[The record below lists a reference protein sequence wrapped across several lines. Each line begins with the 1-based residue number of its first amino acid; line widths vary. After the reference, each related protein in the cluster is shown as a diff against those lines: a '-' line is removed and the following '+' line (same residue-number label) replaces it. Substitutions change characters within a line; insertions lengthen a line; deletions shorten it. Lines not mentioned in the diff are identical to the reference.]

1 MVKHNNVVPNAHF
14 HKDWQDYVKTWFSQP
29 IKKKA
34 RRVLRDKKALR
45 VAPRPVELLR
55 PIVRGQTIKYNAKV
69 HAGRGFSL
77 DELKAAGINRLEAR
91 GIGIAV
97 DHRRRNKSEEG
108 FQQNVERL
116 KLYKSKL
123 VIFPRNPSSKKVK
136 KGDSSKEERAS
147 VGQAAISEAFPI
159 KVTLPKIKA
168 RKITEEERK
177 KKVAEILFNSR
188 LDAHLKGRRD
198 KALKDKA
205 SEAAGKKSKKADDD
219 DFAAE

>member
-1 MVKHNNVVPNAHF
+1 MVKHNNVVPNGHF
-14 HKDWQDYVKTWFSQP
+14 HKEWQLFVRTWFNQP
-29 IKKKA
+29 AKKKA

-45 VAPRPVELLR
+45 VAPRPLELLR

-77 DELKAAGINRLEAR
+77 DELKAANINRLEAR

-123 VIFPRNPSSKKVK
+123 VIFPRNPSSTRAK
-136 KGDSSKEERAS
+136 KGDSSKEDRAN
-147 VGQAAISEAFPI
+147 VGQAIISEAFPI
-159 KVTLPKIKA
+159 KVVKPAIKA

-198 KALKDKA
+198 KWLKDK
-205 SEAAGKKSKKADDD
+205 SSDAAGKKSKKVDDD
-219 DFAAE
+219 EFSGE